1 MAEQP
6 WASGADSFAR
16 HVPSITYRQLKQID
30 LPLHSAADTMNLA
43 TNEPNLAGST
53 SNTVPVQ
60 AKPHLSETKRALM
73 QAYVSGMMSNRSAIT
88 PRSGNGPW
96 PLSFAQ
102 ERLWFLDQLSPGT
115 PVYNVPV
122 AIRMEGRLDVAAL
135 KRALSTLV
143 ERHEALRTLFVTV
156 DGVPSQTIS
165 PARPVELPLEDLSAL
180 PEEEQRQQLEK
191 KVNSWARRCFDLAAD
206 PLLSPYLIRCGD
218 QDHTLVL
225 NLHHICADGPSM
237 RSLHQELATMY
248 HAFTQGEE
256 PSLPPLSMQYADY
269 AQWQRNSCSPEVV
282 SKQLAYWRQ
291 QLHGAPP
298 YLDMPA
304 DFSRPAEQTNEGAR
318 NLFQLPE
325 SLVDKLR
332 RFSAQSGVSLFMTT
346 LAGFEV
352 LLHRYTGQEDIV
364 VGTPL
369 ANRPRPELEGVI
381 GFFLNAVALRLDVS
395 GDPSF
400 SELVKRV
407 RKVALEGF
415 SNADL
420 PFEQLLEEIKPDRA
434 FSRTSVFQVMF
445 TLQLAPT
452 PSFRLRELKITSRE
466 VNTGTSKFDL
476 FVVMQENAPQLGGY
490 VEYDTNLFQAATIER
505 MISHFTRLLEA
516 AMLNPEQSISRLP
529 LLSEAERRQLVIGW
543 NDTHAA
549 YPSDQCIHELFEKQA
564 ERSPQQIALRCQGLQ
579 LPYAELNR
587 RANQL
592 ARKLK
597 DLGVGVEVPV
607 GIFLDRSLDMM
618 VAVLGVL
625 KAGGAYVPMDP
636 AYPKQWSAFLLEDSR
651 APVLLTREKMLAALP
666 TYSGAVVCM
675 DRDWAEVAHYEA
687 ANLEK
692 RSNAESLA
700 YIIYTSGSTGTPKG
714 VMGLHRGA
722 VNRFAWMWGKYP
734 FGADEVCCQK
744 TSLNFVDSVWEIFGP
759 LLRGVSSVVLSD
771 TVVKDALALA
781 RELDREH
788 VSRIVLVPS
797 LMRVLLEAYVSLPRS
812 TGRPRLWISSGEA
825 LPPELCVRFH
835 ELVPQGVLLNLYGS
849 SEVAGD
855 VTYYEPDAGSAVP
868 PSVPLGLPIA
878 NTQVHIL
885 DRQLQVLPVGVPGE
899 IYVGGNALARGY
911 YGRPEL
917 TAECFVPSP
926 FPEFAGNLY
935 KSGDIGVR
943 DCDGQIKY
951 LGRIDQQVK
960 IRGFRVELGH
970 IESCLAKHPGVQDA
984 VVVSRPDGSGEDI
997 FLVAYIVPA
1006 READLAEHDLRTFLR
1021 YNLPQHMIPSR
1032 FVVLDSLPLTPNG
1045 KVDRCSLPQ
1054 PQETAHVEKTI
1065 NQAAGNEIEARLVEI
1080 WQEILNRQ
1088 KIGVNDNFFDLGG
1101 HSLLLTRLI
1110 LRIDQAFGRRVS
1122 LGDVFHAPTIASL
1135 ARMLGQDALSSP
1147 QPGIV
1152 PIQANGDRLPLF
1164 WIYGGPLFRCLAQQL
1179 GSNQPFLGVYIPP
1192 AVLETLSQPY
1202 KFEDLAS
1209 AFVQVLRQRQP
1220 HGPYHLCGLCVN
1232 GALAYEISRQLQ
1244 QQGEHVGLL
1253 AMFDSQNPALYFKYA
1268 EGRLRY
1274 LWQWAKYHLAKISEA
1289 TETSLWCYLQERC
1302 EGISRHMQFM
1312 KWRFLRNAK
1321 SSHRFE
1327 TPEGF
1332 GPIVHPASFGYRPQP
1347 YGGRVVLFQCMD
1359 FPEGQYWDFE
1369 AGWRPL
1375 ARGGVETHRL
1385 PRNHLAMFKEPNLVS
1400 VVAGK
1405 LATYLAESA
1414 AHREQAPRK
1423 DPQITVTVKTE
1434 EPKSILGN
1442 GSGLSCAHELNL
1454 QR

>member
-1 MAEQP
+1 
-6 WASGADSFAR
+6 
-16 HVPSITYRQLKQID
+16 
-30 LPLHSAADTMNLA
+30 MNLA
-43 TNEPNLAGST
+43 TNEPNLAGNT

-60 AKPHLSETKRALM
+60 AKPHLSGTKRSLM
-73 QAYVSGMMSNRSAIT
+73 QAYVSGRMSNRSAIT
-88 PRSGNGPW
+88 PRLGNGPW

-102 ERLWFLDQLSPGT
+102 ERLWFLDQLSAGS
-115 PVYNVPV
+115 PVYNVPI

-135 KRALSTLV
+135 KRALSALV

-156 DGVPSQTIS
+156 DGIPSQTIS
-165 PARPVELPLEDLSAL
+165 PARPVELPVEDLSAL
-180 PEEEQRQQLEK
+180 PEEEQRQQLEE
-191 KVNSWARRCFDLAAD
+191 KVDSCARRCFDLAAD

-237 RSLHQELATMY
+237 RILHQELATMY
-248 HAFTQGEE
+248 QAFTQGEE
-256 PSLPPLSMQYADY
+256 PSLPPLPVQYADY

-282 SKQLAYWRQ
+282 SKQLAYWRR

-298 YLDMPA
+298 YLDMPT
-304 DFSRPAEQTNEGAR
+304 DFSRPAEQSNEGTR
-318 NLFQLPE
+318 HLFQLPE
-325 SLVDKLR
+325 SLVAELR
-332 RFSAQSGVSLFMTT
+332 RFSAQNGVSLFMTT
-346 LAGFEV
+346 LAGFEA
-352 LLHRYTGQEDIV
+352 LLHRYTSQEDIV
-364 VGTPL
+364 VGTPV
-369 ANRPRPELEGVI
+369 ANRPRPELEGLI

-415 SNADL
+415 SNVDL
-420 PFEQLLEEIKPDRA
+420 PFEQLLEEIKPDRD

-445 TLQLAPT
+445 TLQSAPT
-452 PSFRLRELKITSRE
+452 ASFRLRELKITSRE
-466 VNTGTSKFDL
+466 LNTGTSKFDL
-476 FVVMQENAPQLGGY
+476 FVVLQENAPQLGGY

-505 MISHFTRLLEA
+505 MVSHFARLLEA
-516 AMLNPEQSISRLP
+516 AVLNPEQSISRLP

-564 ERSPQQIALRCQGLQ
+564 EHSPQQIALRCQGLQ

-607 GIFLDRSLDMM
+607 AIFLDRSLDMM

-636 AYPKQWSAFLLEDSR
+636 AYPKQWSASLLEDSR
-651 APVLLTREKMLAALP
+651 APVLLTREKMLATLP
-666 TYSGAVVCM
+666 TYSGAVVCI
-675 DRDWAEVAHYEA
+675 DRDWAEVAHYGA
-687 ANLEK
+687 SNLEK

-759 LLRGVSSVVLSD
+759 LLRGVPSVVLSD

-797 LMRVLLEAYVSLPRS
+797 LMRVLLDAYASLPRS

-825 LPPELCVRFH
+825 LPPDLCVRFH

-849 SEVAGD
+849 SEVAAD
-855 VTYYEPDAGSAVP
+855 VTYYQSDAGNPVP

-885 DRQLQVLPVGVPGE
+885 DLRLQVLPVGVPGE
-899 IYVGGNALARGY
+899 IYVAGDGLARGY

-917 TAECFVPSP
+917 TAERFVPSP

-935 KSGDIGVR
+935 KTGDIGVR
-943 DCDGQIKY
+943 GCDGQIKY

-960 IRGFRVELGH
+960 IRGFRVELAH

-984 VVVSRPDGSGEDI
+984 VVVARSGGSGGDI
-997 FLVAYIVPA
+997 FLVAYLVPT
-1006 READLAEHDLRTFLR
+1006 READVAEHDLRRFLR
-1021 YNLPQHMIPSR
+1021 QNLPEHMIPSR
-1032 FVVLDSLPLTPNG
+1032 FVVLESLPLMPNG
-1045 KVDRCSLPQ
+1045 KVDRRSLHQ
-1054 PQETAHVEKTI
+1054 PQETVHVEKV
-1065 NQAAGNEIEARLVEI
+1065 NPAAGNEIEARLVEI
-1080 WQEILNRQ
+1080 WQQILNQ
-1088 KIGVNDNFFDLGG
+1088 QSIGVNDNFFDLGG

-1110 LRIDQAFGRRVS
+1110 LRINQVFGRKVS
-1122 LGDVFHAPTIASL
+1122 LGDVFHAPTIARL
-1135 ARMLGQDALSSP
+1135 ARLLGEDALSSP
-1147 QPGIV
+1147 LPGIV
-1152 PIQANGDRLPLF
+1152 PIQASGDRLPLF
-1164 WIYGGPLFRCLAQQL
+1164 WIYGSPLFRCLAQQL

-1192 AVLETLSQPY
+1192 AILKTLSRPY

-1209 AFVQVLRQRQP
+1209 AFIQVLRQSQP

-1232 GALAYEISRQLQ
+1232 GALAYEISRQLE

-1253 AMFDSQNPALYFKYA
+1253 ALFDSQNPALYFNYS

-1274 LWQWAKYHLAKISEA
+1274 LSQWARYHLAKISQA
-1289 TETSLWCYLQERC
+1289 TETSLWRYARERC
-1302 EGISRHMQFM
+1302 EGIRRRMQFM
-1312 KWRFLRNAK
+1312 KWRLLYDAK
-1321 SSHRFE
+1321 SSPRLE

-1332 GPIVHPASFGYRPQP
+1332 GPIVHPASLAYRPQP

-1359 FPEGQYWDFE
+1359 FPEGEYWDFE

-1375 ARGGVETHRL
+1375 ARGGVEAHRL
-1385 PRNHLAMFKEPNLVS
+1385 PGNHLAMFKEPNLVS

-1414 AHREQAPRK
+1414 GSSREAPRK
-1423 DPQITVTVKTE
+1423 EPKIPVTVKTV
-1434 EPKSILGN
+1434 EPKSISGN
-1442 GSGLSCAHELNL
+1442 GSALSCPHELNL
-1454 QR
+1454 HS